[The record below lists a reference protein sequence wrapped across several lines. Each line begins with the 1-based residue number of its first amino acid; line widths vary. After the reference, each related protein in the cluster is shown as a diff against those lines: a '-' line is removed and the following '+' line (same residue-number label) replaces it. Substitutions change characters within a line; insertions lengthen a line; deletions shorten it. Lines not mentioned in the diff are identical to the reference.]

1 LHFVS
6 PLGLPVR
13 TEELLAGGIF
23 LAIYALI
30 VTERIH
36 RTLAALLG
44 AVVVIA
50 LGLISQHEAFSA
62 EVVDFNVI
70 FLLAGMMIIAN
81 ILGKTGLFQWLAVEA
96 VRRAEGRPYRLL
108 VLISLITAVASAFL
122 DNVTT
127 VVLMTPVTFF
137 IAQRLGASPAPFLI
151 SEILAS
157 NIGGTATLIG
167 DPPNII
173 IGSRLGKDFGDF
185 LVNAGPVAVVALV
198 AYLLFA
204 RWLFRRDLAA
214 ARDALE
220 PEDIE
225 RLVAAERRIE
235 DPHLMRLGLAVLGAT
250 IVGFLLARPLGLEGA
265 TIALAGAVVLMILA
279 KEDVHEVLKTV
290 EWPTLLF
297 FVGLF
302 ILVGAV
308 VKSGLISDLAKQA
321 LAVTGGRTDL
331 AAMLV
336 LWMSAVLSA
345 IVDNIPYTITMVP
358 LVQEL
363 GQTMDIEPLIW
374 ALVIGAD
381 FGGNATIV
389 GASANV
395 VVSSMSEA
403 RGHPITFRGYLRY
416 GVPATILTMIVGTL
430 DIWLRYFVFR

>member
-1 LHFVS
+1 M
-6 PLGLPVR
+6 P
-13 TEELLAGGIF
+13 TINDQLLAGGIF
-23 LAIYALI
+23 LLIYALI

-50 LGLISQHEAFSA
+50 LGLISQHEALSQ

-137 IAQRLGASPAPFLI
+137 IAQRLGADPTPFLI

-185 LVNAGPVAVVALV
+185 LVNAAPVSVVALG
-198 AYLLFA
+198 AYLVFA
-204 RWLFRRDLAA
+204 RWLFRGELAS
-214 ARDALE
+214 ARTALE
-220 PEDIE
+220 PEDID
-225 RLVAAERRIE
+225 RLVRAERRIE
-235 DPHLMRLGLAVLGAT
+235 DPQRMRLGLGVLGAT
-250 IVGFLLARPLGLEGA
+250 IVGFLIARPLGLEGA

-279 KEDVHEVLKTV
+279 REDVHEVLKTV
-290 EWPTLLF
+290 EWSTLLF

-308 VKSGLISDLAKQA
+308 VKSGLISDLAKQV
-321 LAVTGGRTDL
+321 LAVSGGRTDI

-345 IVDNIPYTITMVP
+345 VVDNIPYTITMVP
-358 LVQEL
+358 LVEEI
-363 GQTMDIEPLIW
+363 GQTLDVEPLIW

-403 RGHPITFRGYLRY
+403 RGHPISFRGYLRY
-416 GVPATILTMIVGTL
+416 GVPATILTMLVGTL

>member
-1 LHFVS
+1 MPEQLV
-6 PLGLPVR
+6 
-13 TEELLAGGIF
+13 AGGIF
-23 LAIYALI
+23 LLIYALI

-44 AVVVIA
+44 AVVVMG
-50 LGLISQHEAFSA
+50 LGLITQHEAFSP

-137 IAQRLGASPAPFLI
+137 IAQRLGADPMPFLI
-151 SEILAS
+151 SVILAS

-173 IGSRLGKDFGDF
+173 IGSRFGKDFGDF
-185 LVNAGPVAVVALV
+185 LVNVVPVAVVALL
-198 AYLLFA
+198 AYLIFA
-204 RWLFRRDLAA
+204 RWLFRSALASA
-214 ARDALE
+214 QTALE

-225 RLVAAERRIE
+225 RLVAAERKIE
-235 DPHLMRLGLAVLGAT
+235 DPHLMRLGLAVLAAT

-265 TIALAGAVVLMILA
+265 TIALAGAVVLMIIA
-279 KEDVHEVLKTV
+279 KQNVHEVLKDV

-308 VKSGLISDLAKQA
+308 VKSGLISDLAKQV
-321 LAVTGGRTDL
+321 LAVSGGRSDI

-358 LVQEL
+358 LLQEL
-363 GQTMDIEPLIW
+363 GQSLDIEPLIW

-403 RGHPITFRGYLRY
+403 RGHPISFRGYLRY
-416 GVPATILTMIVGTL
+416 GVPATILTMLIGTL
-430 DIWLRYFVFR
+430 DIWLRYFALK